1 MDRYGHIAHK
11 EGNVC
16 YYIPRLFNYN
26 DYYNGLEDVRMFIGD
41 LKDQMRSSP
50 FVCQNYYD
58 ERLSILFWKNHPL
71 QQIHLLGCIVG
82 LQYKWIG
89 QQEYIFFQLDDCTS
103 GSTSESFSDDAKF
116 LTCKVTKDVI
126 MSCGLKIT
134 DLAGLT
140 LHIYGRVSLNYQE
153 LQVEY
158 MKVCYTLT
166 EEIEHWKMTMNTRE
180 KLNNTWSLS
189 DSVVAELFTQEQELT
204 PEKTRS
210 EMAEQNFVNL
220 GYKTPESKRNKTT
233 FIEQLQEERI
243 KDELEITSP
252 YNSTNTSN
260 SVHSLS
266 FQFVSSLKDLPD
278 VDFMNSSN
286 QIEND
291 GENSLNV
298 VGSKSMNPPVTVSNK
313 ASAKSSMMLILSE
326 LRMKEISSFDLYQL
340 QEVRRVVASL
350 ALFQFQQQNL
360 GIIKSFTTLEN
371 EAFQNLID
379 NLVKL
384 GLVNLSDIK
393 NNVLDLLPLRKLFD
407 YAQKRISVLVKLQ
420 CYTGTIELYHVQE
433 KLHLPDIT
441 ISGIIDVFKE
451 CLKQTTKQ
459 YPQTLKSWWI
469 DLNGKGE
476 LKGQNNGILLH
487 LEYVTNS

>member
-26 DYYNGLEDVRMFIGD
+26 DYYNGLEDVRVFIGD
-41 LKDQMRSSP
+41 LKRQMRSST

-58 ERLSILFWKNHPL
+58 KRLSILFWKNHPL
-71 QQIHLLGCIVG
+71 QLIHLLGCITG

-103 GSTSESFSDDAKF
+103 GSPSESFSDNAKF

-134 DLAGLT
+134 DLAGST
-140 LHIYGRVSLNYQE
+140 IHVYGRVSLNYQE

-158 MKVCYTLT
+158 VKVCHTLK
-166 EEIEHWKMTMNTRE
+166 EEIEHWKTTMNTRE
-180 KLNNTWSLS
+180 QLNNTWSLS
-189 DSVVAELFTQEQELT
+189 NSVVEELFTQEQEWT

-210 EMAEQNFVNL
+210 EMVEHNFVNV

-266 FQFVSSLKDLPD
+266 FQYVSSLKDLPD
-278 VDFMNSSN
+278 ADFMNSSN
-286 QIEND
+286 QIDND
-291 GENSLNV
+291 GDNSFKVLE
-298 VGSKSMNPPVTVSNK
+298 SKSVNSPVTVSNK
-313 ASAKSSMMLILSE
+313 ASAKSSMMLILVE
-326 LRMKEISSFDLYQL
+326 LRMKEISSLDLYQL
-340 QEVRRVVASL
+340 QEVRRIVASL
-350 ALFQFQQQNL
+350 ASFQFQQQNL

-371 EAFQNLID
+371 EAFQNSID
-379 NLVKL
+379 SFVKL
-384 GLVNLSDIK
+384 GLVNLSGIES
-393 NNVLDLLPLRKLFD
+393 NVLDLLPLRKLFD
-407 YAQKRISVLVKLQ
+407 YAQKRILVLVKLQ
-420 CYTGTIELYHVQE
+420 CYTGTVELYHVQE
-433 KLHLPDIT
+433 KLHLPNIT

-451 CLKQTTKQ
+451 CLKQTIKR
-459 YPQTLKSWWI
+459 YPQMLKSWWI
-469 DLNGKGE
+469 DLNAKGE
-476 LKGQNNGILLH
+476 LKGQNNGFLLH
-487 LEYVTNS
+487 LEYVANS